1 MQIEIRADKV
11 VLDGYVNVTG
21 RDSRIMTNAD
31 GTKFIEQVKPK
42 TFQRALEKNDDTP
55 ILFNHNESRV
65 LGSTKSG
72 AKLYEDNIGLRC
84 ILETDDAEIR
94 QKAENNELTGWSFGF
109 NKIADEWQDGEIQK
123 RILEDINLVEVSLL
137 DKTPA
142 YIATSVEM
150 RGEEISVLE
159 RRVFEDDNVRIRK
172 TETVSKTQEETQDG
186 IWELE
191 AVRQEI
197 EIYKLKNKGELY

>member
-55 ILFNHNESRV
+55 ILFNHNENRV

-72 AKLYEDNIGLRC
+72 AKLFEDNIGLRC

-109 NKIADEWQDGEIQK
+109 NKIADEWQDGDIQ
-123 RILEDINLVEVSLL
+123 RRYLEDINLIEVSLL

-150 RGEEISVLE
+150 RGEKVSVLE
-159 RRVFEDDNVRIRK
+159 RRVFEDDNVRVRK

-186 IWELE
+186 IWQLE
-191 AVRQEI
+191 TVRQEI

>member
-21 RDSRIMTNAD
+21 RDSRIMTNVD

-55 ILFNHNESRV
+55 ILFNHNENRV

-109 NKIADEWQDGEIQK
+109 KKIADEWQDGEIQK
-123 RILEDINLVEVSLL
+123 RILEDIKLVEVSLL

-159 RRVFEDDNVRIRK
+159 RRVFEDDNVRVRK
-172 TETVSKTQEETQDG
+172 TETVSKTQEETKDG
-186 IWELE
+186 IWQTET
-191 AVRQEI
+191 VRQEI
-197 EIYKLKNKGELY
+197 EIYKLKSKGELY

>member
-21 RDSRIMTNAD
+21 RDSRIMTNVD

-55 ILFNHNESRV
+55 ILFNHNENRV

-109 NKIADEWQDGEIQK
+109 KKIADEWQDGEIQK
-123 RILEDINLVEVSLL
+123 RILEDIKLVEVSLL

-159 RRVFEDDNVRIRK
+159 RRVFEDDNVRVRK

-191 AVRQEI
+191 TVRQEI
-197 EIYKLKNKGELY
+197 EIYKLKSKGELY

>member
-1 MQIEIRADKV
+1 
-11 VLDGYVNVTG
+11 
-21 RDSRIMTNAD
+21 MTNAD

-55 ILFNHNESRV
+55 ILFNHNENRV

-84 ILETDDAEIR
+84 ILETNDAEIR

-109 NKIADEWQDGEIQK
+109 KKIADEWQDGEIQK
-123 RILEDINLVEVSLL
+123 RILEDIKLVEVSLL

-159 RRVFEDDNVRIRK
+159 RRVFEDDNVRVRK

-191 AVRQEI
+191 TVRQEI